1 MKKIIALIQLSL
13 LTLFI
18 NADEIPASSKITEVT
33 VYRNQA
39 KESRI
44 LTVTIP
50 KGNSDVVIPNI
61 SIYMVDNSLQVG
73 VKGSATL
80 LSATTRINY
89 FLAENAAPKDPKSDR
104 LKDSLKTFDL
114 DLQWINEQ
122 KLVYTGETEL
132 IQNNIKLGSGKEG
145 MKPADLIALSDFY
158 RSRLM
163 DLKKK
168 LFDLTNRENK
178 LTDKRNKFQE
188 QLDEMGVKK
197 IDPAKEI
204 VLSFSSETGGVIT
217 IRPSY
222 LVTQASWAPMYDIK
236 VANISQPVSIFYK
249 AKIYQKTGSD
259 WKDVKITISSANPS
273 QNNNRPIMS
282 PKFIDYITYAVR
294 NDGYLSNAPA
304 AMNMMQMEKK
314 AIAEKDFKLEDESP
328 NYQVNVN
335 ENDINVEFEIDI
347 KQNIPSDGK
356 EHICAIQTY
365 NVPATYKY
373 HAVPKLDQS
382 AFLLAKIT
390 DYGKYNLLAGQANIF
405 FDDMYIG
412 QTLLNP
418 QVSSDT
424 LLISLGRDERIV
436 VKRNKIVDKASKKI
450 LTDSQKDT
458 YVYEIIIR
466 NNKSTAI
473 DIEVLDQIPIS
484 KRTEIEVELLEKQNA
499 EYSEEYGKLL
509 WNFKIKPN
517 ESQKIKLSY
526 SVKYPKGKVVQEQ

>member
-1 MKKIIALIQLSL
+1 MRKISVLIQLLCCGFFAS
-13 LTLFI
+13 
-18 NADEIPASSKITEVT
+18 ADEIPTTSKITEVT

-39 KESRI
+39 KETRV

-61 SIYMVDNSLQVG
+61 STFMVDNSLQVG

-122 KLVYTGETEL
+122 KIVYMGESEL
-132 IQNNIKLGSGKEG
+132 IQNNIKLGSEKEG
-145 MKPADLIALSDFY
+145 MKTADLITLSDFY

-163 DLKKK
+163 DIKKK
-168 LFDLTNRENK
+168 LFDLTNKENK
-178 LTDKRNKFQE
+178 LAEKRNKFE
-188 QLDEMGVKK
+188 QQLNEMGVKK

-217 IRPSY
+217 IKPSY
-222 LVTQASWAPMYDIK
+222 LVAQASWSPMYDIK
-236 VANISQPVSIFYK
+236 VANTTQPVNIFYK
-249 AKIYQKTGSD
+249 AKIYQKTGYD

-294 NDGYLSNAPA
+294 NDNYSTSGP

-314 AIAEKDFKLEDESP
+314 AVAEKDFKWNDEAS

-436 VKRNKIVDKASKKI
+436 VKRNKIVDKSSKKI
-450 LTDSQKDT
+450 LTDAQTDN

-466 NNKSTAI
+466 NNKSTVI

-484 KRTEIEVELLEKQNA
+484 KRTEIEVELNDQDGA
-499 EYSEEYGKLL
+499 EYSKEYGKLL

-517 ESQKIKLSY
+517 DSKKVKLSY

>member
-1 MKKIIALIQLSL
+1 MRKISVLIQLLCCGFFAS
-13 LTLFI
+13 
-18 NADEIPASSKITEVT
+18 ADEIPTTSKITEVT

-39 KESRI
+39 KETRV

-61 SIYMVDNSLQVG
+61 STFMVDNSLQVG

-122 KLVYTGETEL
+122 KLVYTGESEL
-132 IQNNIKLGSGKEG
+132 IQNNIKLGSEKEG
-145 MKPADLIALSDFY
+145 MKPADLITLSDFY
-158 RSRLM
+158 RNRLM
-163 DLKKK
+163 DIKKK
-168 LFDLTNRENK
+168 LFELTNKENK
-178 LTDKRNKFQE
+178 LAEKRNKFE
-188 QLDEMGVKK
+188 QQLNEMGVKK

-204 VLSFSSETGGVIT
+204 VLSFSSESGGVIT

-236 VANISQPVSIFYK
+236 VANISQPVNIFYK
-249 AKIYQKTGSD
+249 AKIYQKTGYD

-294 NDGYLSNAPA
+294 SDDRSTSGP
-304 AMNMMQMEKK
+304 AMNMMHMDKK
-314 AIAEKDFKLEDESP
+314 AIAGKEVKWEDESL

-436 VKRNKIVDKASKKI
+436 VRRNKIVDKSSKKI
-450 LTDSQKDT
+450 LTDAQKDT

-466 NNKSTAI
+466 NNKSAAI

-484 KRTEIEVELLEKQNA
+484 KRTEIEVELLDKQGA